1 MTMKRTLTAI
11 VLIGIVAILA
21 GAGTYAYFSD
31 ISTSSGNT
39 FTTGTLDLKVSHSS
53 LGPWTDSVT
62 GTWTLSNMKPGD
74 ETSTGTVFFK
84 NFGSISSST
93 MTITCDYSATEE
105 SPRAESDTDP
115 HTDEH
120 PDEMAKYMTITMMR
134 YRNDKVDIN
143 CLTGHD
149 DYSGQTKDDWK
160 INDANGDG
168 KISLYELKLDPL
180 INLPSADTQPLKIT
194 QLDMRI
200 KFDENAGNDF
210 QGDTFNLTMIFA
222 LHQ

>member
-1 MTMKRTLTAI
+1 MRKILTSIFI
-11 VLIGIVAILA
+11 VGLVAIMV
-21 GAGTYAYFSD
+21 GAGIYAYFTD
-31 ISTSSGNT
+31 TETSTENT
-39 FTTGTLDLKVSHSS
+39 FTAGTLDLKVSHSS
-53 LGPWTDSVT
+53 SGPWTDGVT

-93 MTITCDYSATEE
+93 MTITCDYSVTEE
-105 SPRAESDTDP
+105 SPPAESDTDP

-120 PDEMAKYMTITMMR
+120 PDEMAKYMTITMIR

-149 DYSGQTKDDWK
+149 DYTGQTKDDWK

-180 INLPSADTQPLKIT
+180 ISLPSPDTQPNIIT
-194 QLDMRI
+194 QLNMRI
-200 KFDENAGNDF
+200 KFDENASNDF
-210 QGDTFNLTMIFA
+210 QGDTFNLTMIFT
-222 LHQ
+222 LKQ